1 MSFFFSWRQ
10 SYGLE
15 QLKMNPACLLRDSP
29 YMNYSMAAPTL
40 LPTGLLPRY
49 SSVATTPVTTYQVS
63 SNPAW
68 MPQYIMQPGM
78 PHVSTF
84 IVLNSFLLI
93 TSLFVTIGMNEM
105 LQANLNFYILV
116 KNQCME
122 PCPPTFLVRV
132 ALGFQTTFLA
142 HGASQSHA
150 RLQNGS
156 FCVVYF
162 LYIYIFLIERKQEK
176 SGLFAC

>member
-1 MSFFFSWRQ
+1 MSFFFSGRQ

-84 IVLNSFLLI
+84 TLLTSLLLI
-93 TSLFVTIGMNEM
+93 TSLVVTMGMNEM
-105 LQANLNFYILV
+105 LQAN
-116 KNQCME
+116 
-122 PCPPTFLVRV
+122 FL
-132 ALGFQTTFLA
+132 FF
-142 HGASQSHA
+142 
-150 RLQNGS
+150 
-156 FCVVYF
+156 
-162 LYIYIFLIERKQEK
+162 
-176 SGLFAC
+176 

>member
-84 IVLNSFLLI
+84 TLLTSLLLI
-93 TSLFVTIGMNEM
+93 TSLVVTMGMNEM
-105 LQANLNFYILV
+105 LQANFLFLNFGQKSVHGTLSSYLFGACCTGISDHLS
-116 KNQCME
+116 
-122 PCPPTFLVRV
+122 CPW
-132 ALGFQTTFLA
+132 GFTVSCWFV
-142 HGASQSHA
+142 S
-150 RLQNGS
+150 
-156 FCVVYF
+156 
-162 LYIYIFLIERKQEK
+162 
-176 SGLFAC
+176 